1 MPRAAL
7 AYFALVF
14 GAGFALGAVRV
25 PLLVPRLGERAAE
38 LAEMPFMLLA
48 VVLAAHWVVRR
59 FGLAGHGRAAWQVGL
74 LALALLLGAEV
85 ALAAALRGEG
95 PVQALFERDPV
106 AGGAY
111 YLALCAYAAM
121 PAWLASRRRA
131 G

>member
-14 GAGFALGAVRV
+14 GAGFAFGAVRV
-25 PLLVPRLGERAAE
+25 PLLAPRVGERAAE
-38 LAEMPFMLLA
+38 LVEMPFMLLA
-48 VVLAAHWVVRR
+48 IVLAARWIVRR
-59 FGLAGHGRAAWQVGL
+59 FALAGHGRAAWQVGL

-85 ALAAALRGEG
+85 ALAAALRGQG
-95 PVQALFERDPV
+95 PAQALLERDPV

-111 YLALCAYAAM
+111 YAALCAYAAM
-121 PAWLASRRRA
+121 PAWLATRRRA